1 LRFATVLLPPIAL
14 LSIVAR
20 KLGLKSLDVRGRPEL
35 VDCPLVAEDGV
46 DLGLPELQEAGRREG
61 VG

>member
-1 LRFATVLLPPIAL
+1 MDVLVESRGLRAGL
-14 LSIVAR
+14 

-35 VDCPLVAEDGV
+35 VDCLLVAEDGV